1 VSYHSRKLVILR
13 CEWQSVLVFILPLIL
28 SLFVKNVNNQEP
40 ASEENAAAAADLGRA
55 HLAIP
60 SRVDTTPPE
69 DTAAAAAELGSAH
82 LEISS
87 PVDVTGTDEKIES
100 ARKAAEEEQMKE
112 AVERKAK
119 EEKRKRLE
127 GKSNSPRWGV
137 DNLAHRS
144 PLSLCRPVRGRSCSR
159 PLTVLLSQK

>member
-1 VSYHSRKLVILR
+1 M
-13 CEWQSVLVFILPLIL
+13 LVFILPLIL

-40 ASEENAAAAADLGRA
+40 APEENAAAAAELGSA
-55 HLAIP
+55 HLAMP
-60 SRVDTTPPE
+60 SRVETTPPE

-87 PVDVTGTDEKIES
+87 PVDVDGTDQRMEA
-100 ARKAAEEEQMKE
+100 ARKAQDEEQRMEAARKVKDEEQRKE
-112 AVERKAK
+112 AMERKAK

-137 DNLAHRS
+137 DNLTH
-144 PLSLCRPVRGRSCSR
+144 
-159 PLTVLLSQK
+159 